1 MFSYPGLEWVQE
13 KVINVSSQ
21 KQSKKKG
28 KKNNTQALSHKS
40 VRMHILSPLSHG
52 AIFFLII
59 IINFAVIQF

>member
-1 MFSYPGLEWVQE
+1 MQE

-28 KKNNTQALSHKS
+28 KKINSQALSHKS

-52 AIFFLII
+52 AIFIYLFILII
-59 IINFAVIQF
+59 IINFAVIHF